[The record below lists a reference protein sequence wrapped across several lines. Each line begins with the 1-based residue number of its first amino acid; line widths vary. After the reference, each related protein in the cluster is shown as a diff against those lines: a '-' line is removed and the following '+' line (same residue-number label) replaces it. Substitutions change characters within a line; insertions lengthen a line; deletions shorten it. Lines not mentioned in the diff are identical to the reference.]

1 VAQKKKKSAA
11 QRHKQ
16 QQKRQQ
22 RRHARLDKQRP
33 KSRPAPVATLPAL
46 DDTVLDDLRVLFRGG
61 DPASMTPDEFADTLL
76 PPALDSADL
85 ADEPEFADIAVSP
98 FEAAQ
103 TYITVF
109 QEHGLG
115 AGDIADL
122 EEEEREETIGEALD
136 ETTQRLLTPELRQ
149 QIHTGLTALRT
160 RLRRSNQ
167 RNELPRVAAVQMFL
181 ESDQNGQI
189 AAALGLV
196 QEIVR
201 RSIGFGFQMA
211 EALDQLRGDD
221 ETAAPLTPDA
231 LRERIEQSE
240 FAQQLTATLGK
251 VPGLRRF
258 FEQQAEE
265 MRDAGRQAL
274 FEGKLRLDLYT
285 PAEIAGAVEVM
296 QEAFDGDLTGFSE
309 FDEQVGNIMP
319 VLMPQMIEY
328 VRGVFTTE
336 ERIARLRQRMNEVV
350 ADPDFADSPW
360 PPFLLALRDDLMEE
374 DALAY
379 GLGFLL
385 SALLGEVWPSILPP
399 EAFQADE

>member
-1 VAQKKKKSAA
+1 
-11 QRHKQ
+11 
-16 QQKRQQ
+16 
-22 RRHARLDKQRP
+22 
-33 KSRPAPVATLPAL
+33 
-46 DDTVLDDLRVLFRGG
+46 
-61 DPASMTPDEFADTLL
+61 
-76 PPALDSADL
+76 
-85 ADEPEFADIAVSP
+85 
-98 FEAAQ
+98 
-103 TYITVF
+103 
-109 QEHGLG
+109 
-115 AGDIADL
+115 
-122 EEEEREETIGEALD
+122 
-136 ETTQRLLTPELRQ
+136 
-149 QIHTGLTALRT
+149 
-160 RLRRSNQ
+160 
-167 RNELPRVAAVQMFL
+167 MFL